1 MATRDRPIDRANRVV
16 GGLLTDAA
24 AEIREARIAAGLSQR
39 VVAEAAGVSHPT
51 VSRIERGGSP
61 EVSLLVI
68 GRLSA
73 AVGLKPVLRFY
84 PDGDPIRDV
93 AHVQL
98 LERLHARIH
107 PQLRWRTEVPLP
119 IMGDRRAWDAT
130 IAGLGWVIGVEG
142 ETRIR
147 DAQAVARR
155 TNLKQRDGE
164 LDHVILL
171 VAATRSNRQALSAA
185 AGQLAAAFPISQR
198 DCLRALREARDP
210 GGSSIIVL

>member
-1 MATRDRPIDRANRVV
+1 VA
-16 GGLLTDAA
+16 GGLLTGAA
-24 AEIREARIAAGLSQR
+24 TELREARIAAGLSQR
-39 VVAEAAGVSHPT
+39 AVAEAAGVSHPT
-51 VSRIERGGSP
+51 VSRIERGRSP

-68 GRLSA
+68 ARLSG
-73 AVGLKPVLRFY
+73 AVGLKPVLRLY
-84 PDGDPIRDV
+84 PDGDPVRDV
-93 AHVQL
+93 AHVRL

-119 IMGDRRAWDAT
+119 IPGDLRAWDAM
-130 IAGLGWVIGVEG
+130 IAGLGWVIGVEA

-171 VAATRSNRQALSAA
+171 VAATRYNRHALSAA
-185 AGQLAAAFPISQR
+185 AGELAVAFPTSQR
-198 DCLRALREARDP
+198 DCLRALREGRDP
-210 GGSSIIVL
+210 GGSSIILL